1 MCTGEEDCVLA
12 GAHCDLPVKARPLE
26 ERSSRCE
33 PESSQ
38 RSGSGR
44 YPGDSPADRCPV
56 HRAFSWIVCQRRISP
71 CSAKERDYTDTHE
84 PDANQ

>member
-12 GAHCDLPVKARPLE
+12 GAHCDLPVNVRPLE

-38 RSGSGR
+38 RSGRGR
-44 YPGDSPADRCPV
+44 YPGDPPADRCRV
-56 HRAFSWIVCQRRISP
+56 HRAFSWIV
-71 CSAKERDYTDTHE
+71 AAAHL
-84 PDANQ
+84 AVLG